1 MPVAK
6 KKTTQPKKTPAKK
19 KSTVKEKDTNT
30 IKTAIRVNY
39 PDASSIVTYFS
50 NIPVDDFTNGY
61 AEARLKDGV
70 LKITI
75 GAQGDGKP
83 AYYQIS
89 VVNFVSML
97 IPAKYI
103 QSIQAIQGY
112 KDEG

>member
-1 MPVAK
+1 MPVVK
-6 KKTTQPKKTPAKK
+6 KKTTQPKKTTAKK
-19 KSTVKEKDTNT
+19 KPTKEDTDT

-39 PDASSIVTYFS
+39 PGASSIVTYFS
-50 NIPVDDFTNGY
+50 NMPVDNFVNSY

-70 LKITI
+70 LKITV

-89 VVNFVSML
+89 VVNFVSIL

-103 QSIQAIQGY
+103 QSIQSIQWS
-112 KDEG
+112 

>member
-1 MPVAK
+1 MPV
-6 KKTTQPKKTPAKK
+6 KKTTAKKTPAKK
-19 KSTVKEKDTNT
+19 KPTKEEDTGT

-39 PDASSIVTYFS
+39 PGASSIVTYFS
-50 NIPVDDFTNGY
+50 NMPVDDFTNGY

-75 GAQGDGKP
+75 GAQDDGEP

-103 QSIQAIQGY
+103 QSIQAI
-112 KDEG
+112 